1 MQGHHKRDTPA
12 LVLDGFSNKLSQ
24 CISMMKQPFALRKRH
39 SIHKTNVLM
48 TGWDDQIGLCRSICQ
63 RSSNYATAEHTNYS
77 NTSHHLSLNSTWHLL
92 DIKDFQAFTVSV
104 NQMTLS
110 QVLKPWG
117 ILSDTDITEEHAGSI
132 FRIIEI
138 KECHTKPNNWV
149 VLCNCNLYGGVY
161 SNAQLFFCFKM
172 LALYITEMF
181 IKVIH
186 FKFTKH
192 LKQSTQFY
200 YHLILLFLSLY
211 GLVYHFSG
219 IKHHNYMEKKKCCQC
234 YK

>member
-1 MQGHHKRDTPA
+1 
-12 LVLDGFSNKLSQ
+12 
-24 CISMMKQPFALRKRH
+24 
-39 SIHKTNVLM
+39 
-48 TGWDDQIGLCRSICQ
+48 
-63 RSSNYATAEHTNYS
+63 
-77 NTSHHLSLNSTWHLL
+77 
-92 DIKDFQAFTVSV
+92 
-104 NQMTLS
+104 MTLS

-117 ILSDTDITEEHAGSI
+117 ILCDTDITEEHAGSI

-149 VLCNCNLYGGVY
+149 VLRNCNLYGGVY

-192 LKQSTQFY
+192 LKESTQIY

-211 GLVYHFSG
+211 GLVYHSSG
-219 IKHHNYMEKKKCCQC
+219 IQHHNYMKKKVLSVLQITISFTCKTKQIYHQNDRCMRFNLSLTS
-234 YK
+234 